1 MSYINYYLMNTK
13 ISVGPGAVEELSKAL
28 KELKVKKI
36 DLDETKELIKTI

>member
-28 KELKVKKI
+28 KELSANLQSCGFI
-36 DLDETKELIKTI
+36 D